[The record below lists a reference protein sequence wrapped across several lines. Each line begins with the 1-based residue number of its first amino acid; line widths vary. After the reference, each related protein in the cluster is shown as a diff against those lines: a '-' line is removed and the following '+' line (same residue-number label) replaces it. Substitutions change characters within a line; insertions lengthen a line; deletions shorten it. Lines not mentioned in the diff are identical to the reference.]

1 MLVRRLASAA
11 VVCALSVLSIVM
23 LGGCGTEEEARREG
37 LALELDGV
45 TYNVLITR
53 QLNLNDV
60 EDRGYAE
67 LPPAP
72 PGSTYYGVFL
82 QACNVSDPGVPLRTA
97 SNLQIVTTQEEEF
110 EPVALQSG
118 NPFAYEPVTL
128 EPDQCIP
135 EVGSVASE
143 GPTAGALVVFE
154 LPIEATEDRPLEL
167 VVKRGY
173 DLQAGEP
180 RELLFELDI

>member
-11 VVCALSVLSIVM
+11 LLCVSVAVAT
-23 LGGCGTEEEARREG
+23 GCGQGEEATREG
-37 LALELDGV
+37 LATNLEGV

-67 LPPAP
+67 LPPPA

-82 QACNVSDPGVPLRTA
+82 QACNVTDAPLRTA
-97 SNLQIVTTQEEEF
+97 SDFRIVTTQEEEF
-110 EPVALQSG
+110 DPVALEPE
-118 NPFAYEPVTL
+118 NPFAYQSSEL
-128 EPDQCIP
+128 GPDQCIP
-135 EVGSVASE
+135 EVGSLASD
-143 GPTAGALVVFE
+143 GPTAGALLVFE
-154 LPIEATEDRPLEL
+154 IPIEATENRPLEL
-167 VVKRGY
+167 HVARGY